1 MSRWENVSMG
11 KCLWPTLRTLI
22 VFLPSKEM
30 QIDPE
35 KMSARESEITALQH
49 QLSDLTQLKTALEE
63 KTHDLEVKTRETEE
77 IQAELTRVKEQLVAG
92 GDIQTKGDQTDS
104 MNFELMLKEKEME
117 LERVQTE
124 FAEFRKE
131 LQVLSRHFLLQS
143 MLVYPCIL
151 EVGRFRK
158 MASEIQYG

>member
-22 VFLPSKEM
+22 VFLSSKEM

-143 MLVYPCIL
+143 MLVYPCI
-151 EVGRFRK
+151 
-158 MASEIQYG
+158 